1 MLRTMNH
8 LPTMLTADLDPARI
22 GYPVTLPIEL
32 ALRMKPV
39 KDICEAYGIT
49 QAEWIALCSD
59 EVFKQDLRKRIVEVR
74 EDGVSFRMKAGL
86 QGEEYLK
93 KIWEMVHAGE
103 SVPAAVK
110 ADLMKFVIRAAGQ
123 DGSKDQGANAAVMQ
137 NALQINIHL

>member
-1 MLRTMNH
+1 MNN
-8 LPTMLTADLDPARI
+8 LPTALTADLDPARL

-39 KDICEAYGIT
+39 QDICEAYGVS
-49 QAEWIALCSD
+49 QSEWAALCQD
-59 EVFKQDLRKRIVEVR
+59 EVFKEDLRRRIIEVR
-74 EDGVSFRMKAGL
+74 EDGVSFKMKAGL

-93 KIWEMVHAGE
+93 KIWEMVHGGE

-123 DGSKDQGANAAVMQ
+123 DGSKDQAQNSATMA